1 MKYKFL
7 IVNKDRGACS
17 MSTIGRMLHNVLKDS
32 ENYTIDYVETNDLD
46 IAALNA
52 GKVIHR
58 GVEREPYDAYFFNY
72 HISTMREQSGVRS
85 ELISKNLPGTK
96 FCFHFEGFPNNP
108 HAGLEGVNLDDFA
121 AYFWVD
127 PTSNYADKRF
137 YSFPRPLGTAT
148 TKPYV
153 EKEIPVIG
161 TYGLAGHGR
170 NLGALVHA
178 VNAEFDRAIIR
189 MNYAPGSYYGD
200 VGGYAKMEVATQC
213 LPIAKPGIEIQLTEN
228 YFSDQ
233 ELLEWL
239 AQNTLNV
246 FFYAR
251 NTTGISS
258 ATDQALMV
266 GRPMICSSDHAF
278 RHIHQYIP
286 AYPQTSFKKAIEIGT
301 EQVAKMQQAWS
312 AESCKRRFAEI
323 LFDADGKLITKHG

>member
-1 MKYKFL
+1 MTYKFL
-7 IVNKDRGACS
+7 LINKDRGACS
-17 MSTIGRMLHNVLKDS
+17 MSTAGKMLQTALEVGPNW
-32 ENYTIDYVETNDLD
+32 TMDYMETSDLD

-52 GKVIHR
+52 GKVIHC
-58 GVEREPYDAYFFNY
+58 GVEQPEYDAYFFNY
-72 HISTMREQSGVRS
+72 HISTMREISGVRS
-85 ELISKNLPGTK
+85 ELISKNLPGKK

-108 HAGLEGVNLDDFA
+108 YAGLEGVNLDDFA
-121 AYFWVD
+121 AYLWVD
-127 PTSNYADKRF
+127 PTSNFHDKRF
-137 YSFPRPLGTAT
+137 YSFPRPLETVT
-148 TKPYV
+148 VSPYK

-170 NLGALVHA
+170 NLGALVQA

-200 VGGYAKMEVATQC
+200 VGGYAKWEVQSHC
-213 LPIAKPGIEIQLTEN
+213 LPFAKPGIEIQLTEH
-228 YFSDQ
+228 YFSDH

-258 ATDQALMV
+258 ATDQAIMV
-266 GRPMICSSDHAF
+266 GRPMLCSPDHAF

-286 AYPQTSFKKAIEIGT
+286 PYPATSFREAIAIG
-301 EQVAKMQQAWS
+301 EEKVKQMQNAWNFD
-312 AESCKRRFAEI
+312 SCKQRLSEIIFDNDGNLRF
-323 LFDADGKLITKHG
+323 